1 MYQFR
6 RHWGSLDARHIS
18 VSESKLRAFGSL
30 QKSSYTKIQ
39 SSAQFTYLT
48 VFNLCKIVLLW
59 IYSVT
64 GLQKCR
70 APQFLRGISRL
81 VHAEMVAQYSWYC
94 WRNTFVHPGIYFA
107 SMISKH
113 GCCVDWGPHIMDM
126 SRVAQKQHT
135 PWLDEWYSWGGGDR
149 EGKRDS
155 TKCLRWMAR
164 SRMMMTSWEATP
176 PPPPLPLTC

>member
-1 MYQFR
+1 MYLDTWTEILQNLASMSQITSVPWRVRLLKHPTGAAGQCISFEDIGG
-6 RHWGSLDARHIS
+6 HWMPGIYQCQ
-18 VSESKLRAFGSL
+18 RA
-30 QKSSYTKIQ
+30 SYAHSAHCRSQVIQ

-48 VFNLCKIVLLW
+48 VFKLCKIVLLW

-135 PWLDEWYSWGGGDR
+135 PWLDEWYSWGGG
-149 EGKRDS
+149 E
-155 TKCLRWMAR
+155 
-164 SRMMMTSWEATP
+164 
-176 PPPPLPLTC
+176 